1 MEPECEHFFFFFGGC
16 TGSLLL
22 HRLSLVAVSGSYSTW
37 GVQATHFGGF
47 SCCQAQA
54 LGTQAS
60 VVAAHGLSSCV
71 SPPLEHRLSSCG
83 TQA

>member
-1 MEPECEHFFFFFGGC
+1 MGPEREHFFFFGGC
-16 TGSLLL
+16 TGSSLL
-22 HRLSLVAVSGSYSTW
+22 HQLSLVAVSGSYSSC
-37 GVQATHFGGF
+37 GVHTHFGGF

-54 LGTQAS
+54 LCTQAS

-83 TQA
+83 AQA